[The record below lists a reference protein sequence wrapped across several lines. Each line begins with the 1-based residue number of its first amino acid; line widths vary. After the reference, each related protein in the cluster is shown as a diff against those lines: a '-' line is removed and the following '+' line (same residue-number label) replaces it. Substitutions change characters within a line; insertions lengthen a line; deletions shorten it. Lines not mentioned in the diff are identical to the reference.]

1 MAVEL
6 FDSARKYQNEKVLL
20 IRCRGDTFTSGSC
33 EKPKVVLL
41 SPARP
46 PAG

>member
-20 IRCRGDTFTSGSC
+20 IRCRGDTFTGLI
-33 EKPKVVLL
+33 PLLVVHAK
-41 SPARP
+41 SPRWFS
-46 PAG
+46 